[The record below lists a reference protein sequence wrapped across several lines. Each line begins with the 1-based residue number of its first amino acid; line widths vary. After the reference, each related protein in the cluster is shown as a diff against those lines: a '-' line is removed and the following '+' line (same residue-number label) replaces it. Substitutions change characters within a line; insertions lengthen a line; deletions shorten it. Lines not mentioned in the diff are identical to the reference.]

1 MKSGFPP
8 LQTSKDGV
16 VIIFPAP
23 SVARNPS
30 AVRVFDF
37 RRVGILCVVVDGAND
52 DASRPGRDAGERGAL
67 EIAAIVARSH
77 VFHFAGVASGNPF
90 GKMLEFDGVGGGSD
104 AREVEA
110 GLVGSAL
117 DDGLQ
122 TVDLRCQP
130 SPLRKRYGVGRTAR
144 RPA

>member
-1 MKSGFPP
+1 MKSGFYP
-8 LQTSKDGV
+8 LQTAKDRV

-23 SVARNPS
+23 GVTRNTSP
-30 AVRVFDF
+30 VRVVDF

-52 DASRPGRDAGERGAL
+52 DASRPGRDASERGAL
-67 EIAAIVARSH
+67 EIAAIVARFQ
-77 VFHFAGVASGNPF
+77 VFHFASMASGNPF

-110 GLVGSAL
+110 GLVGGAL

-122 TVDLRCQP
+122 AADLRCQP
-130 SPLRKRYGVGRTAR
+130 SPLRKRYEVGKNC
-144 RPA
+144 